1 MAKTKQ
7 VITKRKVT
15 NVIVHIIL
23 AILSLIWIAPILW
36 IIMTSFRGEKGAYPP
51 TFLPTEWTLRNYNK
65 LFTDTDIFNFP
76 RWFGNTFIVAVFT
89 CILTTI
95 FIICISFCMS
105 RMRFKMRKPYLN
117 IALILGMFP
126 GFMAI
131 MAVYYILKGLGL
143 LDGGL
148 KLVALILVYSGGSG
162 ILNFYVVKGF
172 FDTIPKTIDEA
183 AFVDGARKWD
193 VFTKITIPLS
203 KPIIIYT
210 ILTSFMAP
218 WVDFILSKVI
228 IGTDAKYYTV
238 AIGMWNMLEKENV
251 YQWYT
256 TFFAAA
262 VIVSIPIAAIFLV
275 MQRFYTDGMAGAVK
289 G

>member
-7 VITKRKVT
+7 VITKRKVS

-36 IIMTSFRGEKGAYPP
+36 IIMTSFRGEKGAYPAK
-51 TFLPTEWTLRNYNK
+51 FLPSEWTLNNYHK
-65 LFTDTDIFNFP
+65 LFTDTDVFNFP
-76 RWFGNTFIVAVFT
+76 RWFGNTFIVAIFT

-183 AFVDGARKWD
+183 AYVDGARKWD

-203 KPIIIYT
+203 RPIIIYT

-228 IGTDAKYYTV
+228 IGADAKYYTV

-262 VIVSIPIAAIFLV
+262 VVVSIPIAAIFLV